1 MRNVNRYLVSVAL
14 LCLCRP
20 PVTADVTDGNNYIR
34 HDVYTSPTLSVSEN
48 DGGITICTV
57 EYYDGLGRRVQT
69 VSRRAGSG
77 QLDVADFMEY
87 NAMGIPFRKWS
98 PVNGS
103 GDGAFLDVPSCAASP
118 GVNPYNNPE
127 PYALYEYEASP
138 SPRLTQA
145 HEAGVSWHGH
155 AGKSTTYGLVS
166 GTVHAASVARFKPT
180 VNGVSYSGQWLPG
193 ELDMSEKYDEDG
205 KCVVTFTDK
214 HGNLVMETDEF
225 GKLVGTYYVYD
236 QMDLLRYVIPPKLAD
251 ILIGKGTGTSTA
263 DTDQDMENLA
273 YIYKY
278 DTSYRLSSRKLP
290 GREVVRMLYDKTGT
304 PVFTQD
310 GLQAED
316 DVWLYHVCDNLGRN
330 THEALIPSSRLNENN
345 VGSNCYRIDYND
357 HFGYSLFYNL
367 IASDS
372 ILSRNYYD
380 GYGLL
385 LTESADNALAYSVQ
399 SGYDTCYTYARC
411 PERSAQGM
419 LTGRMS
425 RTLPLGTSSQT
436 LYSSYYYDHNG
447 NVVQSHE
454 QNLLGGHEHYYYRL
468 SFTGKPLSVM
478 HVHETADTTV
488 TDVYQY
494 TYDNMERLL
503 TATVSHDG
511 GAAVTLASNTYDSLG
526 RLSEQ
531 ALGSHANGVVDYTYN
546 VRGWT
551 QSVTSP
557 HFSQTLYYEQPC
569 TGATPCYNG
578 NVSAVEWSALD
589 AMAAATP
596 TGHRYTFSYDGANR
610 LTAAGYNAAGE
621 HLSWNGYLIV
631 DGDEGHDYSTSYS
644 YDLNGNVTS
653 LSRRGVNGC
662 VPVGDHSVWA
672 YGDIDDLTLTYNGN
686 QLKKVTDHCP
696 DLTYAGAMDFKD
708 GADKSAEYLW
718 DANGNMTRDRNKKI
732 WSIGYN
738 ALNLPE
744 EIQHYDGHIVRY
756 TYAADGRKLRATYL
770 VSNIAVM
777 EQDGI
782 NLVGGS
788 PDGVMGGGTIPFN
801 PPGPLNPPGPVVPS
815 GPTTYLTL
823 DYCGNKVYRNGVLER
838 TENDYGYL
846 ADSTYYYYIRDYQ
859 GNVRAVIDQN
869 GALKEINNYYPYG
882 GLMGAAS
889 AGVQPN
895 KYGGKE
901 LDRQNGI
908 DWYDFEARFQDP
920 MLPMFTTQDPL
931 AENNPGIS
939 PYAYCA
945 GNPVRYIDPN
955 GLMPKWNGLSGSNT
969 GYTDSETGEVLTW
982 EQVCNYMSYGN
993 YNGPV
998 SLKDEGSISSHDI
1011 TPVELGIEW
1020 LTGKGERNRVFV
1032 NGDYMTELLKK
1043 HSHIDKIKKKISKNI
1058 GKGLLYSNRDG
1069 YSLGG
1074 IQGIPKYLQDY
1085 STLFTGGL
1093 TGNLAVTYLGSYQLK
1108 WSVIKISGNTATVAF
1123 EVYNESKLSSGTRP
1137 PVIGYTDGWV
1147 NHVAPAIDRLVPHG
1161 KMSPTSQLII
1171 WTEEIKLK

>member
-20 PVTADVTDGNNYIR
+20 PVTADVTDGHNYIR

-48 DGGITICTV
+48 DGGITIGTV

-77 QLDVADFMEY
+77 QLDVADFVEY
-87 NAMGIPFRKWS
+87 NAMGVPFRKWS

-118 GVNPYNNPE
+118 DVNPYNNPE

-511 GAAVTLASNTYDSLG
+511 GAAITLASNTYDSLG

-672 YGDIDDLTLTYNGN
+672 YGDIDDLSLTYNGN

-908 DWYDFEARFQDP
+908 DWYDFEARYQDP

-931 AENNPGIS
+931 AEQTPGVS

-945 GNPVRYIDPN
+945 GNPVRYIDPSGRIIRTYNN
-955 GLMPKWNGLSGSNT
+955 GIAYDYMMGDDGLYYFYDSNGQIYYGPDSFMFDLFSALQELQNGETGKALLDELIISPNIVNIKYHNKTIHKDDYDDNETLIDKCSAPIVLWNSGLDRGGIHKDGLWYSNETPSFITLAHELAHVQDLWRGTINYNTWFVINGLSVPKAEMYACKIEN
-969 GYTDSETGEVLTW
+969 LIRF
-982 EQVCNYMSYGN
+982 EQNLPLRTHYAY
-993 YNGPV
+993 YNFGTADIPVIFPFEQSRV
-998 SLKDEGSISSHDI
+998 SLQ
-1011 TPVELGIEW
+1011 
-1020 LTGKGERNRVFV
+1020 F
-1032 NGDYMTELLKK
+1032 
-1043 HSHIDKIKKKISKNI
+1043 
-1058 GKGLLYSNRDG
+1058 YSNN
-1069 YSLGG
+1069 L
-1074 IQGIPKYLQDY
+1074 I
-1085 STLFTGGL
+1085 LF
-1093 TGNLAVTYLGSYQLK
+1093 
-1108 WSVIKISGNTATVAF
+1108 
-1123 EVYNESKLSSGTRP
+1123 
-1137 PVIGYTDGWV
+1137 
-1147 NHVAPAIDRLVPHG
+1147 
-1161 KMSPTSQLII
+1161 
-1171 WTEEIKLK
+1171 

>member
-48 DGGITICTV
+48 DGGITIGTV

-77 QLDVADFMEY
+77 LLDVADFVEY
-87 NAMGIPFRKWS
+87 NAMGVPFRKWS

-468 SFTGKPLSVM
+468 SFSGKPLSVM

-511 GAAVTLASNTYDSLG
+511 GAAITLASNTYDSLG

-531 ALGSHANGVVDYTYN
+531 SLGSNANGVVDYTYN
-546 VRGWT
+546 VRGWA
-551 QSVTSP
+551 QGISSP
-557 HFSQTLYYEQPC
+557 HFSQTLHYEQPG

-578 NVSAVEWSALD
+578 NVSAMEWTTLD
-589 AMAAATP
+589 AMAAAIP
-596 TGHRYTFSYDGANR
+596 TSHRYTFDYDGLNR
-610 LTAAGYNAAGE
+610 LTAAHYGT
-621 HLSWNGYLIV
+621 NGSQSV
-631 DGDEGHDYSTSYS
+631 NGSVRFEGAHNYSATYG
-644 YDLNGNVTS
+644 YDLNSNITS
-653 LSRRGVNGC
+653 LTRKGVNSC
-662 VPVGDHSVWA
+662 ITVGDTAIWSF
-672 YGDIDDLTLTYNGN
+672 GDIDNLSLTYNGN
-686 QLKKVTDHCP
+686 LLKKVTDQCA

-708 GADKSAEYLW
+708 GANKTVEYLW

-732 WSIGYN
+732 WTIKYN
-738 ALNLPE
+738 VLNLPE
-744 EIQHYDGHIVRY
+744 RIEYMDGHIVLY
-756 TYAADGRKLRATYL
+756 TYASDGRKLKTEYQI
-770 VSNIAVM
+770 SNVGVL
-777 EQDGI
+777 ELNGI
-782 NLVGGS
+782 DAGS
-788 PDGVMGGGTIPFN
+788 TMGLMGGGIIPFD
-801 PPGPLNPPGPVVPS
+801 PPGPLNPPGPIGPVLPT
-815 GPTTYLTL
+815 GPTTYLTM
-823 DYCGNKVYRNGVLER
+823 DYCGNHVYRNGVLER

-859 GNVRAVIDQN
+859 GNVRAVIDQS
-869 GALKEINNYYPYG
+869 GVLKEVNNYYPYG

-889 AGVQPN
+889 AGVQPH

-908 DWYDFEARFQDP
+908 DWYDFEARYQDP

-931 AENNPGIS
+931 AENTPGIS

-945 GNPVRYIDPN
+945 GNPIRLIDLDGRSPIYSN
-955 GLMPKWNGLSGSNT
+955 SGNFLGVDDKGLMGDAIIMEERFFIDQCMPHDQALKNSYTGRVSPKAQKIIDNHYSKLKYRPDYDGFVTRKEGIAWAHSHRNALKRKNADDNLYVDASKIDFADLTTADFDKENEVMTKNLFKSNSLSATVLSLARSVINPKRRDSVYALGQVQLMLLSRKDKTVRIINGYSTVYDWDYGDGKIRNALITLERFINSLD
-969 GYTDSETGEVLTW
+969 DSHGFRV
-982 EQVCNYMSYGN
+982 YYYG
-993 YNGPV
+993 V
-998 SLKDEGSISSHDI
+998 
-1011 TPVELGIEW
+1011 
-1020 LTGKGERNRVFV
+1020 GK
-1032 NGDYMTELLKK
+1032 LKK
-1043 HSHIDKIKKKISKNI
+1043 
-1058 GKGLLYSNRDG
+1058 
-1069 YSLGG
+1069 
-1074 IQGIPKYLQDY
+1074 
-1085 STLFTGGL
+1085 
-1093 TGNLAVTYLGSYQLK
+1093 
-1108 WSVIKISGNTATVAF
+1108 
-1123 EVYNESKLSSGTRP
+1123 
-1137 PVIGYTDGWV
+1137 
-1147 NHVAPAIDRLVPHG
+1147 
-1161 KMSPTSQLII
+1161 
-1171 WTEEIKLK
+1171 